1 MGTATKVISVL
12 LRLSELCSSI
22 IVVALLGRFF
32 YFLHLGPNGDVNGR
46 LIYTEVISCLEIFAS
61 VILVV
66 PAKYS
71 FYAWP
76 IDVIFF
82 ICSIVAFG
90 LLAAV
95 STIRPFDSVN

>member
-1 MGTATKVISVL
+1 MGTASKVISVL
-12 LRLSELCSSI
+12 LRLSELGSSI

-32 YFLHLGPNGDVNGR
+32 YYLHDAPDGDANSR
-46 LIYTEVISCLEIFAS
+46 LIYTEVISCLEIFTS
-61 VILVV
+61 IILIV

-76 IDVIFF
+76 IDIIFF

-95 STIRPFDSVN
+95 SISSKLNLVS

>member
-1 MGTATKVISVL
+1 MGTTAKVLSVL
-12 LRLSELCSSI
+12 LRLSELCSAV

-32 YFLHLGPNGDVNGR
+32 YYLHIGPDTSTNGR
-46 LIYTEVISCLEIFAS
+46 LIYAEVISCLEIFAS
-61 VILVV
+61 IILII

-76 IDVIFF
+76 IDVLFF

-95 STIRPFDSVN
+95 SPIRILNSIC

>member
-1 MGTATKVISVL
+1 MGTASKVISVL
-12 LRLSELCSSI
+12 LRLSELSSSI
-22 IVVALLGRFF
+22 IVVGLLGRFF
-32 YFLHLGPNGDVNGR
+32 YYLNDGPNGDANSR
-46 LIYTEVISCLEIFAS
+46 LVYAEVISCLGIFAS
-61 VILVV
+61 IILIV

-95 STIRPFDSVN
+95 STYSRLNLIS

>member
-1 MGTATKVISVL
+1 MGTASKILSVL
-12 LRLSELCSSI
+12 FRLSELSSSI

-32 YFLHLGPNGDVNGR
+32 YYLHDGPDGDANSR
-46 LIYTEVISCLEIFAS
+46 LIYTEVISCLGIFVS
-61 VILVV
+61 IILIV

-82 ICSIVAFG
+82 ICSMVAFG
-90 LLAAV
+90 LLAAA
-95 STIRPFDSVN
+95 SIIG